1 MKPSLN
7 KLISLLLA
15 LLTGLKGFAQI
26 NHPDSLTASKQPTFH
41 KERFAAVVATEAA
54 LYAGTMAYL
63 NFIWYKDTPRVPFEF
78 YNDAAGYLQVDKF
91 GHAYG
96 SYLESYIGYR
106 AMRWSGASK
115 KKALLYGGTLGF
127 LLQSPIEIV
136 DGFYEGWGFSWSDMA
151 ANALGSSMV
160 IGQELLFDE
169 QIMKY
174 KFSFRPSPYAK
185 QANGYLGSTFTGQ
198 ILQDYNAHTY
208 WFSIGLNRIIRSERI
223 PEWLNVAV
231 GYGANG
237 MFGEF
242 ENIKRW
248 GSVVIPPTPRYRQFL
263 FSLDIDWTKIKTK
276 NRFLN
281 QVFQGMFMLK
291 LPFPAIE
298 INTHNGFKAYG
309 IYY

>member
-1 MKPSLN
+1 MKSL
-7 KLISLLLA
+7 ITLLLVI
-15 LLTGLKGFAQI
+15 LIGRFGCAQT
-26 NHPDSLTASKQPTFH
+26 DSTQQNATQTFH
-41 KERFAAVVATEAA
+41 KGRFAAVVATEAA

-63 NFIWYKDTPRVPFEF
+63 NFIWYKDTKRVPFEF
-78 YNDAAGYLQVDKF
+78 YADGKGYLQVDKF

-96 SYLESYIGYR
+96 SYLESYVGYK
-106 AMRWSGASK
+106 ALRWSGASK

-127 LLQSPIEIV
+127 FLQSPIEIV
-136 DGFYEGWGFSWSDMA
+136 DGFYEGWGFSWTDIA
-151 ANALGSSMV
+151 ANAVGSSMV

-174 KFSFRPSPYAK
+174 KFSFRRSPYSK
-185 QANGYLGSTFTGQ
+185 QANGYLGTTFAGQ

-223 PEWLNVAV
+223 PDWLNVAV

-242 ENIKRW
+242 ENIKKW
-248 GSVVIPPTPRYRQFL
+248 GNVVIPPTQRYRQFL

-276 NRFLN
+276 NKFLN
-281 QVFQGMFMLK
+281 QVFQSMFMIK
-291 LPFPAIE
+291 LPFPALE
-298 INTHNGFKAYG
+298 INTKNGFKVYG

>member
-1 MKPSLN
+1 MKL
-7 KLISLLLA
+7 LLSLLVVMLA
-15 LLTGLKGFAQI
+15 SSFGYSQT
-26 NHPDSLTASKQPTFH
+26 DSTQQNAATTFH
-41 KERFAAVVATEAA
+41 KGRFVAVVATEAA

-78 YNDAAGYLQVDKF
+78 YNDAKGYLQVDKF

-96 SYLESYIGYR
+96 AYLESYLGYQ
-106 AMRWSGASK
+106 ALRWSGASK

-127 LLQSPIEIV
+127 FLQSPIEIV

-151 ANALGSSMV
+151 ANAIGSSLV

-174 KFSFRPSPYAK
+174 KFSFRRSPYSK
-185 QANGYLGSTFTGQ
+185 QANGYLGTTFTGQ

-223 PEWLNVAV
+223 PDWLNVAV

-242 ENIKRW
+242 ENINRW
-248 GSVVIPPTPRYRQFL
+248 GSVVIPPTQRYRQFL

-281 QVFQGMFMLK
+281 HVFQGMFMLK
-291 LPFPAIE
+291 LPFPALE
-298 INTHNGFKAYG
+298 FNTLNGFRTYG

>member
-1 MKPSLN
+1 MKKAKSG
-7 KLISLLLA
+7 KWGWGVLICFLSQQA
-15 LLTGLKGFAQI
+15 ISQI
-26 NHPDSLTASKQPTFH
+26 NSTKKSTPVFNKG
-41 KERFAAVVATEAA
+41 RFAAVVATEAT
-54 LYAGTMAYL
+54 LYVGTMAYL
-63 NFIWYKDTPRVPFEF
+63 NFIWYKDEKRVPFEF

-96 SYLESYIGYR
+96 AYLESYIGYK
-106 AMRWSGASK
+106 ALRWAGASK
-115 KKALLYGGTLGF
+115 KKALWFGGTLGF

-151 ANALGSSMV
+151 ANALGSGIV

-174 KFSFRPSPYAK
+174 KFTFRRSPYAK
-185 QANGYLGSTFTGQ
+185 QANGYLGTTFAGQ

-208 WFSIGLNRIIRSERI
+208 WFSIGLNRIIRSDKI
-223 PEWLNVAV
+223 PPWLNIAV

-242 ENIKRW
+242 ENISRW
-248 GSVVIPPTPRYRQFL
+248 GQVVIPPTQRYRQFL
-263 FSLDIDWTKIKTK
+263 FSLDVDWTKIKTK

-281 QVFQGMFMLK
+281 QVFQSMFMLK
-291 LPFPAIE
+291 LPFPALE
-298 INTHNGFKAYG
+298 INTKNGFRFYG
-309 IYY
+309 MYY

>member
-1 MKPSLN
+1 MQNSKRLKSF
-7 KLISLLLA
+7 LILFLFLSQIGLA
-15 LLTGLKGFAQI
+15 QT
-26 NHPDSLTASKQPTFH
+26 DSTQKDSPPTFH
-41 KERFAAVVATEAA
+41 KGRFAAVVTTEAA

-63 NFIWYKDTPRVPFEF
+63 NFIWYKDTKRVPFEF

-96 SYLESYIGYR
+96 AYLESYIGYR

-115 KKALLYGGTLGF
+115 KKALLYGGALGF
-127 LLQSPIEIV
+127 FLQSPIEII
-136 DGFYEGWGFSWSDMA
+136 DGLYEGWGFSWTDMA
-151 ANALGSSMV
+151 ANAVGSSIV

-174 KFSFRPSPYAK
+174 KFSFRRSPYSK
-185 QANGYLGSTFTGQ
+185 QANGYLGTTFAGQ

-223 PEWLNVAV
+223 PPWLNIAV

-242 ENIKRW
+242 ENIKKW
-248 GSVVIPPTPRYRQFL
+248 GNTVIPPTQRYRQFL

-276 NRFLN
+276 KRFLN
-281 QVFQGMFMLK
+281 QVFQCMFMIK
-291 LPFPAIE
+291 LPFPALE
-298 INTHNGFKAYG
+298 INTKNGFRVYG

>member
-1 MKPSLN
+1 MKSRLFLFLVVAIN
-7 KLISLLLA
+7 
-15 LLTGLKGFAQI
+15 GLGFSQT
-26 NHPDSLTASKQPTFH
+26 DSTHEKEMPTFH
-41 KERFAAVVATEAA
+41 KGRFATVVATEAA

-63 NFIWYKDTPRVPFEF
+63 NFIWYKDTPRVPFGF

-96 SYLESYIGYR
+96 AYLESYIGYK
-106 AMRWSGASK
+106 ALRWTGASK
-115 KKALLYGGTLGF
+115 KKALLFGGTLGF
-127 LLQSPIEIV
+127 FLQSPIEII

-151 ANALGSSMV
+151 ANAVGSSLV

-174 KFSFRPSPYAK
+174 KFSFRRSPYSK
-185 QANGYLGSTFTGQ
+185 QANGYLGTTFAGQ

-223 PEWLNVAV
+223 PDWLNVAV

-248 GSVVIPPTPRYRQFL
+248 GNVVIPPTQRYRQFL

-281 QVFQGMFMLK
+281 QVFQSMFMVK
-291 LPFPAIE
+291 LPFPALE
-298 INTHNGFKAYG
+298 INTKGGLRAYG

>member
-1 MKPSLN
+1 MKSP
-7 KLISLLLA
+7 LA
-15 LLTGLKGFAQI
+15 LLLIVFSALVGFAQT
-26 NHPDSLTASKQPTFH
+26 DSILQNPKPIFN
-41 KERFAAVVATEAA
+41 KGRFAAVVATEAA
-54 LYAGTMAYL
+54 LYAGAMSYL
-63 NFIWYKDTPRVPFEF
+63 NFIWYKDTKRVPFEF
-78 YNDAAGYLQVDKF
+78 YADGKGYQQVDKF

-96 SYLESYIGYR
+96 AYLESYIGYR

-136 DGFYEGWGFSWSDMA
+136 DGFYEGWGFSWTDMA
-151 ANALGSSMV
+151 ANAVGSSLV

-169 QIMKY
+169 QIVKY

-208 WFSIGLNRIIRSERI
+208 WFSIGLNRIIRSEHI
-223 PEWLNVAV
+223 PDWLNVAV

-242 ENIKRW
+242 ENIKKW
-248 GSVVIPPTPRYRQFL
+248 GNVVIPPTQRYRQFL

-276 NRFLN
+276 NRILKPIL
-281 QVFQGMFMLK
+281 QSMFMLK
-291 LPFPAIE
+291 LPFPALE
-298 INTHNGFKAYG
+298 INTKNGFRAYG

>member
-1 MKPSLN
+1 MKSCFFLFLVVAINGVGFSQTDSTQQHSL
-7 KLISLLLA
+7 
-15 LLTGLKGFAQI
+15 
-26 NHPDSLTASKQPTFH
+26 PTFH
-41 KERFAAVVATEAA
+41 KGRFATVVATEAV

-63 NFIWYKDTPRVPFEF
+63 NFIWYKDTPRVPFGV

-96 SYLESYIGYR
+96 AYLESYIGY
-106 AMRWSGASK
+106 
-115 KKALLYGGTLGF
+115 KALRWTGTSKRKALFYGGTLGF
-127 LLQSPIEIV
+127 FLQSPIEIV

-174 KFSFRPSPYAK
+174 KFSFRRSPYSK
-185 QANGYLGSTFTGQ
+185 QANGYLGTTFAGQ

-223 PEWLNVAV
+223 PDWLNVAV

-242 ENIKRW
+242 ENIKKW
-248 GSVVIPPTPRYRQFL
+248 GNVVIPPTQRYRQFL

-281 QVFQGMFMLK
+281 QVFQSMFIVK

-298 INTHNGFKAYG
+298 INTKGGVRAYG

>member
-1 MKPSLN
+1 MKKAKSGKWSWVFLSCFLSQQAISQIDSTEKPTPVFN
-7 KLISLLLA
+7 K
-15 LLTGLKGFAQI
+15 G
-26 NHPDSLTASKQPTFH
+26 
-41 KERFAAVVATEAA
+41 RFAAVVATEAT
-54 LYAGTMAYL
+54 LYVGTMAYL
-63 NFIWYKDTPRVPFEF
+63 NFIWYKDEKRVPFEF

-96 SYLESYIGYR
+96 AYLESYIGYK
-106 AMRWSGASK
+106 ALRWAGASK
-115 KKALLYGGTLGF
+115 KKALWFGGTLGF

-151 ANALGSSMV
+151 ANALGSGIV

-174 KFSFRPSPYAK
+174 KFTFRRSPYAK
-185 QANGYLGSTFTGQ
+185 QANGYLGTTFAGQ

-208 WFSIGLNRIIRSERI
+208 WFSIGLNRLIRSDKI
-223 PEWLNVAV
+223 PPWLNIAV

-242 ENIKRW
+242 ENISRW
-248 GSVVIPPTPRYRQFL
+248 GQVVIPPTQRYRQFL
-263 FSLDIDWTKIKTK
+263 FSLDVDWTKIKTK

-281 QVFQGMFMLK
+281 QVFQSMFMLK
-291 LPFPAIE
+291 LPFPALE
-298 INTHNGFKAYG
+298 INTKNGFRFYG
-309 IYY
+309 MYY

>member
-1 MKPSLN
+1 MKKAKSGKWGWGVLICFLSQQAISQIDSTKKPTPVFN
-7 KLISLLLA
+7 K
-15 LLTGLKGFAQI
+15 G
-26 NHPDSLTASKQPTFH
+26 
-41 KERFAAVVATEAA
+41 RFAAVVATEAT
-54 LYAGTMAYL
+54 LYVGTMAYL
-63 NFIWYKDTPRVPFEF
+63 NFIWYKDEKRVPFEF

-96 SYLESYIGYR
+96 AYLESYIGYK
-106 AMRWSGASK
+106 ALRWAGASK
-115 KKALLYGGTLGF
+115 KKALWFGGTLGF

-151 ANALGSSMV
+151 ANALGSGIV

-174 KFSFRPSPYAK
+174 KFTFRRSPYAK
-185 QANGYLGSTFTGQ
+185 QANGYLGTTFAGQ

-208 WFSIGLNRIIRSERI
+208 WFSIGLNRIIRSDKT
-223 PEWLNVAV
+223 PPWLNIAV

-242 ENIKRW
+242 ENISRW
-248 GSVVIPPTPRYRQFL
+248 GQVVIPPTQRYRQFL
-263 FSLDIDWTKIKTK
+263 FSLDVDWTKIKTK

-281 QVFQGMFMLK
+281 QVFQSMFMLK
-291 LPFPAIE
+291 LPFPALE
-298 INTHNGFKAYG
+298 INTKNGFRFYG
-309 IYY
+309 MYY

>member
-1 MKPSLN
+1 MKSL
-7 KLISLLLA
+7 ITLLL
-15 LLTGLKGFAQI
+15 LILIGRFGFAQT
-26 NHPDSLTASKQPTFH
+26 DSTSQTTAPTFH
-41 KERFAAVVATEAA
+41 KGRFAAVVATEAA
-54 LYAGTMAYL
+54 LYAGTMSYL
-63 NFIWYKDTPRVPFEF
+63 NFIWYKGVQRVPFEF
-78 YNDAAGYLQVDKF
+78 YADGKGYLQVDKF

-127 LLQSPIEIV
+127 FLQSPIEII
-136 DGFYEGWGFSWSDMA
+136 DGFYEGWGFSWTDMV
-151 ANALGSSMV
+151 ANAVGSSLV

-174 KFSFRPSPYAK
+174 KFSFRRSPYSK
-185 QANGYLGSTFTGQ
+185 QANGYLGTTFAGQ

-223 PEWLNVAV
+223 PDWLNVAV

-248 GSVVIPPTPRYRQFL
+248 GNVVIPPTQRYRQFL

-281 QVFQGMFMLK
+281 QVFQSMFMIK
-291 LPFPAIE
+291 LPFPALA
-298 INTHNGFKAYG
+298 INTKNGFRVYG

>member
-1 MKPSLN
+1 MKSFLTVL
-7 KLISLLLA
+7 LILLLSRF
-15 LLTGLKGFAQI
+15 GFAQT
-26 NHPDSLTASKQPTFH
+26 DSTQQNVTPAFH
-41 KERFAAVVATEAA
+41 KGRFAAVVATEAA
-54 LYAGTMAYL
+54 LYAGTMSYL
-63 NFIWYKDTPRVPFEF
+63 NFIWYKDTKRVAFEF
-78 YNDAAGYLQVDKF
+78 YADGKGYLQVDKF

-127 LLQSPIEIV
+127 FLQSPIEIV
-136 DGFYEGWGFSWSDMA
+136 DGFYEGWGFSWTDMA
-151 ANALGSSMV
+151 ANAVGSSFV

-174 KFSFRPSPYAK
+174 KFSFRRSPYSK
-185 QANGYLGSTFTGQ
+185 QANGYLGTTFAGQ

-223 PEWLNVAV
+223 PAWLNVAV

-242 ENIKRW
+242 ENIKKW
-248 GSVVIPPTPRYRQFL
+248 GNVVIPPTQRYRQFL

-281 QVFQGMFMLK
+281 QVFQSMFMIK
-291 LPFPAIE
+291 LPFPALE
-298 INTHNGFKAYG
+298 INTKNGFRVYG

>member
-1 MKPSLN
+1 MKSP
-7 KLISLLLA
+7 LA
-15 LLTGLKGFAQI
+15 LLLIVFSALVGFAQT
-26 NHPDSLTASKQPTFH
+26 DSILQNPKPIFN
-41 KERFAAVVATEAA
+41 KGRFAAVVATEAA
-54 LYAGTMAYL
+54 LYAGAMSYL
-63 NFIWYKDTPRVPFEF
+63 NFIWYKDTKRVPFEF
-78 YNDAAGYLQVDKF
+78 YADGKGYQQVDKF

-96 SYLESYIGYR
+96 AYLESYIGYR

-136 DGFYEGWGFSWSDMA
+136 DGFYEGWGFSWTDMA
-151 ANALGSSMV
+151 ANAVGSSLV

-169 QIMKY
+169 QIVKY

-223 PEWLNVAV
+223 PDWLNLAV

-242 ENIKRW
+242 ENIKKW
-248 GSVVIPPTPRYRQFL
+248 GNVVISPTQRYRQFL

-276 NRFLN
+276 NRILKPI
-281 QVFQGMFMLK
+281 FQSMFMLK
-291 LPFPAIE
+291 LPFPALE
-298 INTHNGFKAYG
+298 INTKNGFRAYG

>member
-1 MKPSLN
+1 MKSP
-7 KLISLLLA
+7 LA
-15 LLTGLKGFAQI
+15 LLLIVFSALVGFAQT
-26 NHPDSLTASKQPTFH
+26 DSILQNPKPIFN
-41 KERFAAVVATEAA
+41 KGRFAAVVAAEAA
-54 LYAGTMAYL
+54 LYAGTMSYL
-63 NFIWYKDTPRVPFEF
+63 NFIWYKDTKRVPFEF
-78 YNDAAGYLQVDKF
+78 YADGKGYLQVDKF

-96 SYLESYIGYR
+96 AYLESYIGYR

-136 DGFYEGWGFSWSDMA
+136 DGFYEGWGFSWTDMA
-151 ANALGSSMV
+151 ANAVGSSLV

-169 QIMKY
+169 QIVKY

-223 PEWLNVAV
+223 PDWLNVAV

-242 ENIKRW
+242 ENIKKW
-248 GSVVIPPTPRYRQFL
+248 GNVVIPPTQRYRQFL

-276 NRFLN
+276 NRILKPIL
-281 QVFQGMFMLK
+281 QSMFMLK
-291 LPFPAIE
+291 LPFPALE
-298 INTHNGFKAYG
+298 INTKNGFRAYG

>member
-1 MKPSLN
+1 MSRF
-7 KLISLLLA
+7 
-15 LLTGLKGFAQI
+15 GFAQT
-26 NHPDSLTASKQPTFH
+26 DSTAQTTLPAFH
-41 KERFAAVVATEAA
+41 KGRFAAVVATEAA

-63 NFIWYKDTPRVPFEF
+63 NFIWYKDTKRVPFAF
-78 YNDAAGYLQVDKF
+78 YADGKGYLQVDKF

-96 SYLESYIGYR
+96 AYLESYAGYR
-106 AMRWSGASK
+106 ALRWSGASK

-127 LLQSPIEIV
+127 FLQSPIEII

-151 ANALGSSMV
+151 ANAVGSSFV

-174 KFSFRPSPYAK
+174 KFSFRRSPYSK
-185 QANGYLGSTFTGQ
+185 QANGYLGTTFAGQ

-223 PEWLNVAV
+223 PPWLNVAV

-248 GSVVIPPTPRYRQFL
+248 GSVVIPPTQRYRQFL
-263 FSLDIDWTKIKTK
+263 FSLDIDWTKIKTRNK
-276 NRFLN
+276 FLN
-281 QVFQGMFMLK
+281 QVFQSMFMIK
-291 LPFPAIE
+291 LPFPALE
-298 INTHNGFKAYG
+298 INTKNGFRVYG

>member
-1 MKPSLN
+1 MKSP
-7 KLISLLLA
+7 LA
-15 LLTGLKGFAQI
+15 LLLIVFSALVGFAQT
-26 NHPDSLTASKQPTFH
+26 DSILQNPKPIFN
-41 KERFAAVVATEAA
+41 KGRFAAVVAAEAA
-54 LYAGTMAYL
+54 LYAGTMSYL
-63 NFIWYKDTPRVPFEF
+63 NFIWYKDTKRVPFEF
-78 YNDAAGYLQVDKF
+78 YADGKGYQQVDKF

-96 SYLESYIGYR
+96 AYLESYIGYR

-136 DGFYEGWGFSWSDMA
+136 DGFYEGWGFSWTDMA
-151 ANALGSSMV
+151 ANAVGSSLV

-169 QIMKY
+169 QIVKY

-223 PEWLNVAV
+223 PDWLNVAV

-242 ENIKRW
+242 ENIKKW
-248 GSVVIPPTPRYRQFL
+248 GNVVIPPTQRYRQFL

-276 NRFLN
+276 NRILKPIL
-281 QVFQGMFMLK
+281 QSMFMLK
-291 LPFPAIE
+291 LPLPTLE
-298 INTHNGFKAYG
+298 INTKNGFRAYG